1 MKVSESLINWAETEK
16 VKRLAVFGA
25 WCLIIMWDICV
36 YGLVVLSALGDNLFT
51 YAGFT
56 GKSQIT
62 DFPRFYIC
70 GFMANHADLKHLVY
84 DLPTQMRVIT
94 DLVHPKM
101 EVGNFNVISTPYII
115 PLFQLFAL
123 LPLGPAFAVFTLT
136 GVSLAF
142 AGMYF
147 VLCKLKNWKVSSFIL
162 FVLYLLGSVPA
173 AHGLRIGQFSFFLLG
188 FFFLYYFARKTNRPI
203 WAGLALGL
211 IGLKPHIAALFI
223 IAELVQR
230 RWRTAFTAIF
240 LILALFAISIANLG
254 WETVSSYPKVAYA
267 ISSTPEMR
275 SIVCLKMIFNVTMPI
290 DLALKVGAALFPIGA
305 LATIL
310 IWRKYGPTRFDDAFT
325 ATMLLMILF
334 TPYMPSYDMLIL
346 ALPAAIYLQQISLSP
361 ILSDL
366 EQRPARAFL
375 TLTLIAY
382 PALTWFCG
390 ITTPETTGLL
400 LMAVNVVLLVVCELN
415 LKSGPVAET

>member
-1 MKVSESLINWAETEK
+1 MRVSESLISWAETEK

-70 GFMANHADLKHLVY
+70 GLMANQADLKHLVY

-94 DLVHPKM
+94 DLLHPKM

-123 LPLGPAFAVFTLT
+123 LPLGLAFAVFTLV
-136 GVSLAF
+136 GVLLSLS
-142 AGMYF
+142 GMYS
-147 VLCKLKNWKVSSFIL
+147 VLCKLKGWRLSSFAL

-188 FFFLYYFARKTNRPI
+188 FFFFYYYARKTNRPLLS
-203 WAGLALGL
+203 GLALGL

-230 RWRTAFTAIF
+230 RWKTAFTAIF
-240 LILALFAISIANLG
+240 LILGLFAISIANLG

-310 IWRKYGPTRFDDAFT
+310 IWRKYGQTRFDDAFT
-325 ATMLLMILF
+325 TTMLLMILF

-366 EQRPARAFL
+366 EKRPARAFL

-400 LMAVNVVLLVVCELN
+400 LMTVNVVLLVLCVLN
-415 LKSGPVAET
+415 LKSGPVGET